1 MGFRTFIA
9 ATLNQIT
16 EAFIEGGFKFPQS
29 DSRSVRKFIQLRL
42 TMAKGDVVAKLP
54 DLLGTWV
61 AIEERPVKPRPGR
74 LSKPKASIEEV
85 EETRRQSLLKVKKT
99 GKK

>member
-1 MGFRTFIA
+1 MKSKMGFRTFIA

-54 DLLGTWV
+54 DLVGTRV
-61 AIEERPVKPRPGR
+61 AIEEPPVKRGPGR
-74 LSKPKASIEEV
+74 PSLQEV
-85 EETRRQSLLKVKKT
+85 EEARRQSLLKLKKT
-99 GKK
+99 AKK